1 MNKSKIGFALLL
13 LGIIFA
19 MPATAKGGAIFWYI
33 GLILGLTGTV
43 LVIIDSKNKK

>member
-1 MNKSKIGFALLL
+1 MDKSKIGFALLL

-19 MPATAKGGAIFWYI
+19 APASAKGGAVFWWI
-33 GLILGLTGTV
+33 GLLLGLIGTV